1 MDGGEHVMIWARR
14 FISWYSRV
22 GIWARR
28 FICFVLTLER
38 CYKRGGL

>member
-1 MDGGEHVMIWARR
+1 MDGGEHVMIWAGN

-22 GIWARR
+22 GIQARR

-38 CYKRGGL
+38 CCE